1 MEATAPTHFLSI
13 GELGARYRQRALS
26 PVAVVRQALDR
37 IATLDRSLNSF
48 IRVSA
53 DEAVAQAAAAERELA
68 AGRDRGPL
76 QGVSVAVKD
85 LIDVAGV
92 PTTYASRAD
101 SPRMPVA
108 DAALVRRLKEAGAVI
123 LGKTNLLEYAYGAVH
138 PDFGQTNNP
147 WDPKRTSGGSS
158 GGSAAAVAAGLVP
171 IAHAGDGGGS
181 IRNPAGA
188 CGVVGRKPSRGR
200 TSRGPE
206 LGEGWS
212 GCVVEHVI
220 TRSVRDTAAV
230 LDCVAGPANG
240 DPYVAPP
247 PARPFLAEVGRDPG
261 ELRIGFFAKSAWIAP
276 HAEAEAAVAS
286 AARLLE
292 ALGHGV
298 EDAHPAALDERE
310 WASGAAAIVAASVA
324 RELAGFERATGD
336 RVTPEDVEPATWAMA
351 ERGRALGAAE
361 YLQVLDGLHAFGR
374 RLRSFWREL
383 PGEPGFDVLLTP
395 TMAEPAPAIGSLR
408 GAGVERILQLVPYTM
423 PYNLSGQPA
432 IGLPLHWSADGL
444 PVGIQLVGAYGRED
458 LLLRLASQL
467 EQAQPWR
474 DRRPPIHA

>member
-147 WDPKRTSGGSS
+147 WDPKRTSGGSIRIP
-158 GGSAAAVAAGLVP
+158 AAYCGAAGLKPTYGLVDLDGVQ
-171 IAHAGDGGGS
+171 ALSWSLDHAGPLARSCAD
-181 IRNPAGA
+181 AG
-188 CGVVGRKPSRGR
+188 
-200 TSRGPE
+200 
-206 LGEGWS
+206 L
-212 GCVVEHVI
+212 
-220 TRSVRDTAAV
+220 
-230 LDCVAGPANG
+230 
-240 DPYVAPP
+240 
-247 PARPFLAEVGRDPG
+247 
-261 ELRIGFFAKSAWIAP
+261 
-276 HAEAEAAVAS
+276 
-286 AARLLE
+286 LLE
-292 ALGHGV
+292 AMSGTPCRVTPAPLAGLRLGLMTHTGAERYLQPDV
-298 EDAHPAALDERE
+298 IKAMERVTELLAARGAVMQMVSVADLDLAAEALMAILSPEASVIHQRRIAEQPQGFGETTRLQIEAGFAVPATAYVRAQQFRRDLVGRFRALFAQVDALLSPAVPWVAPAEDPALNDE
-310 WASGAAAIVAASVA
+310 AGAGEMLYSAVYNLVGLPAASVPCGLSSGGLPMGLQIVGPWRA
-324 RELAGFERATGD
+324 DER
-336 RVTPEDVEPATWAMA
+336 V
-351 ERGRALGAAE
+351 LSIGAAVE
-361 YLQVLDGLHAFGR
+361 ALM
-374 RLRSFWREL
+374 
-383 PGEPGFDVLLTP
+383 P
-395 TMAEPAPAIGSLR
+395 TAK
-408 GAGVERILQLVPYTM
+408 
-423 PYNLSGQPA
+423 
-432 IGLPLHWSADGL
+432 
-444 PVGIQLVGAYGRED
+444 
-458 LLLRLASQL
+458 
-467 EQAQPWR
+467 
-474 DRRPPIHA
+474 PPI